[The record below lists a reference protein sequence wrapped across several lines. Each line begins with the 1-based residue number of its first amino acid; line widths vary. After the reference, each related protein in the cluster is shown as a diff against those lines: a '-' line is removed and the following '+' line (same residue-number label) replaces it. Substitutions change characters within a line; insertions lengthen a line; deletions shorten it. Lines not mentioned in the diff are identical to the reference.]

1 MTDVRKEANRVSLTG
16 GGEYGDA
23 AMGWDRGMLHS
34 GAGVEGGRLRGAD
47 RKKGQEAQRN
57 LLNTKRRRLLVGQAG
72 AGGAAAGG
80 TLSSFSFTPVQG
92 IELGTPHAPRGGAA
106 AAAAAAAGGGAGTGA
121 GAGAVGGE
129 GYFSG
134 TGAFSGA
141 K

>member
-92 IELGTPHAPRGGAA
+92 IELAVRLCTKQSRSQRLAPPTMRVHLV
-106 AAAAAAAGGGAGTGA
+106 AGK
-121 GAGAVGGE
+121 GAVGLARAPLRQ
-129 GYFSG
+129 
-134 TGAFSGA
+134 TRDR
-141 K
+141 